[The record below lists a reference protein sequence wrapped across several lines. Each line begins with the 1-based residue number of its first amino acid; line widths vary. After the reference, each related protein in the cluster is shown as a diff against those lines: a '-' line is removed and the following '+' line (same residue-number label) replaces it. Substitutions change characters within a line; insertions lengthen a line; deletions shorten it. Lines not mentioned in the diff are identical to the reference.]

1 VTLSTK
7 TKEAIKTALA
17 MTIAYGIAL
26 SMDWD
31 KPYWAGFAVAM
42 VSLATVGQSMN
53 KAALRMFGTLVG
65 MVVALTF
72 IALFAQERWA
82 FILFLST
89 YAGFCAY
96 MMSGSRN
103 AYFWHVSAFVCVII
117 CMDGGPHA
125 ANAFQTAMLRTQET
139 GLGILVYS
147 LVTIFIWPSRSTTAF
162 NAASADLAT
171 TQLQFYRACLGL
183 ASGQGGEQEAQ
194 QLSAQQVQQKTH
206 FDQLLGAAETDSYE
220 VWELRQPWRRYQQQA
235 AELMHALERWRES
248 FAEVQAL
255 DLQHLL
261 PGLDAFGNELDRRLL
276 QIKKMLAGHAPD
288 QLPQVVDLS
297 LDKDAVR
304 GLSHFDSASVVVTR
318 DHMRR
323 LEQLTRSLFESA
335 SEISGVSKASASAD
349 VPRTSSSALVLDLDR
364 MANVVRFMAIFW
376 MAWLALIYVNDIP
389 GGAGLVSMGAA
400 IGIAIANMP
409 QVPVSKL
416 FMPAATGML
425 IGAVLYIFVMPTLS
439 SFMGLGLMIF
449 TATFAICYLF
459 AAPQQALGRI
469 FGLVLFITLASISNQ
484 QSYNF
489 LSVANTAWMFSLVF
503 LILAITA
510 YIPFSP
516 RPERAFLRLL
526 GRFFRSS
533 EYLMSA
539 MRQDIPPPATRLELW
554 KKTFHAREVATL
566 PAKLGTWAPHVDA
579 KVLSGTTPEQVQAL
593 VISVQTLTYRMQHL
607 LEERDSPQ
615 AQLLVKALFEEF
627 HAWRLGLQ
635 AVLQG
640 LAENPAG
647 AESGALRARL
657 DGVLERLEEKIK
669 AALNKTTDGQF
680 SDQEAEEFYRLLGA
694 YRGVSEALVDYAG
707 NADAIDWEPWSEERF
722 A

>member
-1 VTLSTK
+1 MFSTRA
-7 TKEAIKTALA
+7 KESIKTALA
-17 MTIAYGIAL
+17 MTIAYSIAL

-31 KPYWAGFAVAM
+31 RPYWAGFAVAM

-53 KAALRMFGTLVG
+53 KAALRMFGTLMG

-96 MMSGSRN
+96 MMSGSQH

-125 ANAFQTAMLRTQET
+125 ANAFQTAILRAEET

-147 LVTIFIWPSRSTTAF
+147 LVSIFLWPSRSTAAF
-162 NAASADLAT
+162 NTASADLAT

-183 ASGQGGEQEAQ
+183 AKGQGSAQEAQ
-194 QLSAQQVQQKTH
+194 QLSAQQVQQKTR

-261 PGLDAFGNELDRRLL
+261 PGLDAFGNEIDRRLA
-276 QIKKMLAGHAPD
+276 QVGDMLAGHARD
-288 QLPQVVDLS
+288 QLPQAVDLS
-297 LDKDAVR
+297 LDKDAMR
-304 GLSHFDSASVVVTR
+304 SLTHFDSASVVVTR
-318 DHMRR
+318 DRMRH

-469 FGLVLFITLASISNQ
+469 FGLVLFITLASISNE

-539 MRQDIPPPATRLELW
+539 MRQDIPPPATRLERW

-579 KVLSGTTPEQVQAL
+579 KVLSGTTPEQVQTL
-593 VISVQTLTYRMQHL
+593 VTSLQTLTYRMQHL
-607 LEERDSPQ
+607 LEERDTPQ
-615 AQLLVKALFEEF
+615 AHLLVKTLFEDVR
-627 HAWRLGLQ
+627 AWRLGLQ

-647 AESGALRARL
+647 ADGDALRVRL

-669 AALNKTTDGQF
+669 GALNETAEGQF
-680 SDQEAEEFYRLLGA
+680 SDQDAEEFYRLLGA

-707 NADAIDWEPWSEERF
+707 NADAIDWEPWREERF

>member
-1 VTLSTK
+1 MLSAK
-7 TKEAIKTALA
+7 AKESIKTALA
-17 MTIAYGIAL
+17 MTIAYSIAL

-31 KPYWAGFAVAM
+31 RPYWAGFAVAM

-82 FILFLST
+82 FILLLST

-194 QLSAQQVQQKTH
+194 QLSAQQVQQKTR

-261 PGLDAFGNELDRRLL
+261 PGLVAFGNELDRRLL
-276 QIKKMLAGHAPD
+276 QIKNMLAGHAPD
-288 QLPQVVDLS
+288 QLPLVVDLS

-389 GGAGLVSMGAA
+389 GGAGLVSMSAS

-416 FMPAATGML
+416 FMPATTGML

-469 FGLVLFITLASISNQ
+469 FGLVLFITLASISNE

-539 MRQDIPPPATRLELW
+539 MRWNPPHPATRLERW
-554 KKTFHAREVATL
+554 KMTFHAREVATL
-566 PAKLGTWAPHVDA
+566 PAKLATWAPHINA
-579 KVLSGTTPEQVQAL
+579 TVLPGTTPEQVQTL
-593 VISVQTLTYRMQHL
+593 VTSLQTLTYRMQHL
-607 LEERDSPQ
+607 LEERDTPQ
-615 AQLLVKALFEEF
+615 AHLLVKALLEDVR
-627 HAWRLGLQ
+627 AWRLGMQ
-635 AVLQG
+635 AVLRG
-640 LAENPAG
+640 LADDPAG
-647 AESGALRARL
+647 VDGDALRVRL
-657 DGVLERLEEKIK
+657 DSVLERLEEKIK
-669 AALNKTTDGQF
+669 DALNKPAEGQF
-680 SDQEAEEFYRLLGA
+680 SDQDAEEFYRLLGA
-694 YRGVSEALVDYAG
+694 YRGMSEALVGYAG
-707 NADAIDWEPWSEERF
+707 NAGAIDWEPWRQERF